1 MLWAYSSLFAQQNKK
16 SRILFLLDASSSMTY
31 NWNAKYSRYEVASN
45 ILLKIIDSIYA
56 INPEVEFALRTYGTQ
71 KPAAEKNCTDTK
83 LEVPFNIQ
91 NALQIKTRLQNI
103 SAYGYSPIAYSL
115 KQAAENEISN
125 IQYYDYSIIFITDG
139 GESCDGDVCKTFQ
152 DYILRK
158 IKLKPYIIGLDVNV
172 QLNQL
177 YDCMGNYIAVSDST
191 DVDKAVKMIV
201 EGNRPILDKPKSM
214 NITPV
219 FTKPQILKD
228 STNNIE
234 KPKITPPIAKV
245 NRKEMI
251 SLIYKNFKPQ
261 ITDKLFVKA
270 PIKKLDR
277 ETVTI
282 KYNIEEEKIK
292 PQVVEVKR
300 ITNIIP
306 YLKVSPY
313 VLTYNKLQ
321 IKKQS
326 ELLYPKNTTV
336 KITINTEE
344 PPPPIVKKQNI
355 LPFLKLI
362 PYTNSPIK
370 AQLKKQSE
378 LLYPKNTTVKI
389 TINTEEPPPPIVKKQ
404 NVIPYLVVS
413 KYNIKK
419 FKLNLEAV
427 TKTVPKLNTKIAFD
441 WEEPVVRK
449 NNILPRLNPINY
461 SWNKPKWK
469 LEITKEL
476 AYNKNQKATI
486 QFEVE
491 ELKKFNMPYLKTGTF
506 PKQVSYAYRL
516 PTEIKLSRPKNPV
529 IVQFEKEENS
539 AIAKPNKDTVKKI
552 VTPPKAIDNN
562 TEHYTETVE
571 SNETKVLVYFV
582 DKNGTKYP
590 RATPEI
596 VFNDIQS
603 SKRVAS
609 FKRMVSGGEPLPQI
623 VPAGKYNVVVEG
635 YNNLY
640 VRNVNIQENK
650 INKVYIKVTK
660 GTLSFAYVGNRTRPV
675 EFNAI
680 VNRRFEQGATV
691 IQKCVDVLEYE
702 PGTYY
707 VEIKTMPA
715 TKFSIDMSFGAYY
728 ELQIHEPGFLQIT
741 NTEMVGKINLQQVDG
756 DMFMNFHQMNITGN
770 LESQKLELQPG
781 LYKIIYPADPRFP
794 QAGTREVKFNILSN
808 KATLVKLGE

>member
-1 MLWAYSSLFAQQNKK
+1 MLWACGILFAQSNKK

-83 LEVPFNIQ
+83 LEVPFNLQ

-103 SAYGYSPIAYSL
+103 YAYGYSPIAYSL

-125 IQYYDYSIIFITDG
+125 IQNYDYSIIFITDG

-152 DYILRK
+152 DFILKK

-177 YDCMGNYIAVSDST
+177 YDCMGNYIAVSDSS

-201 EGNRPILDKPKSM
+201 EGNRPILDKPKTM
-214 NITPV
+214 NISPV
-219 FTKPQILKD
+219 YTKPEVLKD
-228 STNNIE
+228 SNKIIE
-234 KPKITPPIAKV
+234 KTKVTPPIVKV

-251 SLIYKNFKPQ
+251 SLIYKSYKPQ
-261 ITDKLFVKA
+261 LTDKLYVQV
-270 PIKKLDR
+270 PIKKLER
-277 ETVTI
+277 ETVTVRFKLEEEKI
-282 KYNIEEEKIK
+282 ISPAVEEKIK
-292 PQVVEVKR
+292 PQVADVKR
-300 ITNIIP
+300 NTNVIP
-306 YLKVSPY
+306 FLKALPY
-313 VLTYNKLQ
+313 VLAYNKL
-321 IKKQS
+321 
-326 ELLYPKNTTV
+326 
-336 KITINTEE
+336 
-344 PPPPIVKKQNI
+344 
-355 LPFLKLI
+355 
-362 PYTNSPIK
+362 
-370 AQLKKQSE
+370 QLKKQSE
-378 LLYPKNTTVKI
+378 LIPPKNTTVKI

-404 NVIPYLVVS
+404 NVIPFLNGS
-413 KYNIKK
+413 KYIVKK
-419 FKLNLEAV
+419 YKPNLEAI
-427 TKTVPKLNTKIAFD
+427 TKTSPNLNTKIAFE
-441 WEEPVVRK
+441 WEEPIVRK
-449 NNILPRLNPINY
+449 NNIVPRLNASNY
-461 SWNKPKWK
+461 TWNKPKWK
-469 LEITKEL
+469 LEKTKEV
-476 AYNKNQKATI
+476 AYIKDLKATI
-486 QFEVE
+486 QFEIE
-491 ELKKFNMPYLKTGTF
+491 TLKKINMPYLKTGTF

-529 IVQFEKEENS
+529 IIQFEKEENTPV
-539 AIAKPNKDTVKKI
+539 AKTNKDTVKKI
-552 VTPPKAIDNN
+552 INPPKAVENN
-562 TEHYTETVE
+562 SEFHIETVE
-571 SNETKVLVYFV
+571 SNETKVLVYFI

-650 INKVYIKVTK
+650 INKVFIKVTK

-675 EFNAI
+675 EYNAI

-756 DMFMNFHQMNITGN
+756 DMFMTFHQMNITGN
-770 LESQKLELQPG
+770 LESQKLDLQPG

-794 QAGTREVKFNILSN
+794 QAGTKEVKFNINSN
-808 KATLVKLGE
+808 KATLLKLGD